1 MRRVKQSVILL
12 LAFGII
18 MGGEIIPQV
27 LANDQNPQSSNL
39 PSAASEAHKRGKE
52 KIKQACGD
60 DVKRFCE
67 GVTPGE
73 GRIVQCLEQ
82 HATDLSQDCSK
93 VMEKRAEKK
102 NARPKAP
109 QQ

>member
-1 MRRVKQSVILL
+1 MRRVKQSVIVL

-18 MGGEIIPQV
+18 MGGAIIPQV
-27 LANDQNPQSSNL
+27 LADDQNPPSSNP

-73 GRIVQCLEQ
+73 GRIVQCLEE
-82 HATDLSQDCSK
+82 HAKDLSPDCSK
-93 VMEKRAEKK
+93 LMERRAQKK
-102 NARPKAP
+102 NTQPKAS
-109 QQ
+109 Q

>member
-1 MRRVKQSVILL
+1 MRRVRQSVIAL

-18 MGGEIIPQV
+18 MGGEIIPWV
-27 LANDQNPQSSNL
+27 LADDQNPQSSNP

-73 GRIVQCLEQ
+73 GRIVQCLEE
-82 HATDLSQDCSK
+82 HTKDLSPDCSK
-93 VMEKRAEKK
+93 ILEKRAQKK
-102 NARPKAP
+102 NARPMAP